1 MTIDLKRLRA
11 DGRRLKATR
20 KRSPIGRPKTG
31 ATAIIRKNY
40 SEILRMHE
48 NDGLRWT
55 EIALALAAQGV
66 TQGDGE
72 PITGRRITALMRNL
86 TLKAERESRNT
97 ASRLQQKD
105 IAPHQ
110 IERRDDTKTKLRLAP
125 ELTAQK
131 PTPRTDVVSEDEIRR
146 SQLER
151 HAHLLKRK

>member
-1 MTIDLKRLRA
+1 MDLKKLRA
-11 DGRRLKATR
+11 DVQKLKA
-20 KRSPIGRPKTG
+20 KRTPSPIGRTKTG
-31 ATAIIRKNY
+31 ATAILRKNY
-40 SEILRMHE
+40 SEILFMHE

-66 TQGDGE
+66 TQGNGA

-86 TLKAERESRNT
+86 ALQAERETSNS
-97 ASRLQQKD
+97 ASRLQRKD

-110 IERRDDTKTKLRLAP
+110 IEHRDDTKTKLRLAP

-131 PTPRTDVVSEDEIRR
+131 TNHPIAVVSEDEIRR
-146 SQLER
+146 GLLER

>member
-1 MTIDLKRLRA
+1 MDMKKLRA
-11 DGRRLKATR
+11 DVQKLKA
-20 KRSPIGRPKTG
+20 KRMLSPIGRTKTG
-31 ATAIIRKNY
+31 ATAILRKNY
-40 SEILRMHE
+40 SEILCMHE

-66 TQGDGE
+66 TQGNGA

-86 TLKAERESRNT
+86 ALQSERESSNS
-97 ASRLQQKD
+97 ASRLQRKD
-105 IAPHQ
+105 ISPHQ
-110 IERRDDTKTKLRLAP
+110 LERRDDTKTKLRLAP

-131 PTPRTDVVSEDEIRR
+131 AIHQIAVVSEDEIRR

>member
-1 MTIDLKRLRA
+1 MDLKKFCA
-11 DGRRLKATR
+11 DVKILKA
-20 KRSPIGRPKTG
+20 KRSPSPIGRTKTG
-31 ATAIIRKNY
+31 ATAILRKNY
-40 SEILRMHE
+40 SEILRMRE
-48 NDGLRWT
+48 IDGLRWT

-66 TQGDGE
+66 TQGDGA

-86 TLKAERESRNT
+86 ALQAEREGINS
-97 ASRLQQKD
+97 ASRLQRKD

-131 PTPRTDVVSEDEIRR
+131 TNQQIAIVSEGEIRR